1 VLGLGV
7 GYPAQADSVGRPWGS
22 PLANVREY
30 FERMDAPH
38 PMRQVPDVAYPRILA
53 ARGPKMLALAAE
65 IADGANPNGVTPEY
79 TFRARQVLGPDKLL
93 VVGVSTILEH
103 DLCQA
108 RATAREDTQMMA
120 QSGLVTLALTGLGYS
135 AEELSAGSD
144 RLADALIAYGGPGEI
159 VAKVQEHLDAG
170 ADHVMIM
177 LRGSDYSAALDQL
190 GVLAPALVEL
200 SRTIRPT

>member
-1 VLGLGV
+1 
-7 GYPAQADSVGRPWGS
+7 
-22 PLANVREY
+22 
-30 FERMDAPH
+30 
-38 PMRQVPDVAYPRILA
+38 
-53 ARGPKMLALAAE
+53 MLALAAE
-65 IADGANPNGVTPEY
+65 IADGANPNGVPPEY

-93 VVGVSTILEH
+93 VVGVSTILEP
-103 DLCQA
+103 DLSQA

-120 QSGLVTLALTGLGYS
+120 QSGLVALALTGLGYT

-144 RLADALIAYGGPGEI
+144 RLADALIAYGGPAEI

-177 LRGSDYSAALDQL
+177 LRGTDYSLGLNQL
-190 GVLAPALVEL
+190 GVLAPALVAL